1 MALSAPRHLG
11 DGTMSLPRSVRL
23 IWWVTWFNVRM
34 LLVSEFFVLLTFV
47 SPLIFATLAFFLF
60 RLGHSTGGQTL
71 LYAALGSGMMGV
83 WSTTLFGCGGAIA
96 WQRWEGTLELLVNAP
111 TRYDFILAGQTF
123 GAVIFGFAGILMTIA
138 WGMLL
143 FGMPLTSTFPLLLPL
158 SLFAAVVS
166 LGALGMLIA
175 TSFVLY
181 RHANAL
187 SYMLEYPIA
196 LVARLLGPFASLP
209 AWVQPISW
217 LLAPTWGMDAI
228 RGATLQ
234 SQPPWFA
241 IGMCFAL
248 AVVYYFLA
256 RVALRYVLH
265 LARRDATLDLR

>member
-1 MALSAPRHLG
+1 
-11 DGTMSLPRSVRL
+11 MSIGRSFRL
-23 IWWVTWFNVRM
+23 IWYVTWFNVRM
-34 LLVSEFFVLLTFV
+34 LLVSEFFVLLTFI

-60 RLGHSTGGQTL
+60 RLGHGNGGQTL

-111 TRYDFILAGQTF
+111 TRYDFI
-123 GAVIFGFAGILMTIA
+123 GILMTIA

-143 FGMPLTSTFPLLLPL
+143 FGMPLTATFPLLLPL

-187 SYMLEYPIA
+187 SNMLEYPIW
-196 LVARLLGPFASLP
+196 LVAGLLVPLATLP
-209 AWVQPISW
+209 AWVRPLSW
-217 LLAPTWGMDAI
+217 VLAPTWGMDAI

-234 SQPPWFA
+234 DQAPWLA
-241 IGMCFAL
+241 IGMCFGL

-256 RVALRYVLH
+256 RIALRYVLH